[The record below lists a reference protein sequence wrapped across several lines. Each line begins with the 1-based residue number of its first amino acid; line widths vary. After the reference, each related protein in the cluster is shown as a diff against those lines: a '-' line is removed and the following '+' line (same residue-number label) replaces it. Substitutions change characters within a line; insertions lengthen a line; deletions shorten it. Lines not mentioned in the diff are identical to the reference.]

1 MENRAHALLAGLFT
15 LSFLVVAVLAVW
27 WLSGSSE
34 KTHTYL
40 LETRG
45 NVSGLNLE
53 AQVRYRGIRAGKVK
67 DIYTDPEDPGKLLVK
82 IVLGRQYRLT
92 DKTLARLNYQGV
104 TGIAYVML
112 EEPAHDG
119 KPLEPDD
126 AAPPRLP
133 LQPGLLDSLGQRAGD
148 ITSQLAELVTRLNRV
163 FDERNLGNLQRTLDN
178 LAVSSESLKA
188 LPVIM
193 ANLKVALS
201 QDNLGRLDRLLA
213 HLERTAADAA
223 PLAAEARQLVA
234 TLNGLAQR
242 LDALATTAGALG
254 ERLDA
259 ATLPRAEKLIGEA
272 AATARRLDRLIEMLN
287 DTPQA
292 LLFGPPAPRP
302 GPGEQ
307 GFTPPGGK
315 E

>member
-15 LSFLVVAVLAVW
+15 LVFLIAAVLAVW
-27 WLSGSSE
+27 WLGGASE

-67 DIYTDPEDPGKLLVK
+67 EIYTDPMDPDKLLVK
-82 IVLGRQYRLT
+82 IVIGRQYRLT
-92 DKTLARLNYQGV
+92 DKTIARLNYQGV

-112 EEPAHDG
+112 EESGAQG

-126 AAPPRLP
+126 TAPPRLP
-133 LQPGLLDSLGQRAGD
+133 LQQGLLDSLGQRAGD
-148 ITSQLAELVTRLNRV
+148 IAGQVADLVTRLNRL
-163 FDERNLGNLQRTLDN
+163 FDDRNLRNLQQSLDN
-178 LAVSSESLKA
+178 LAATSESLKA

-193 ANLKVALS
+193 ANLKATLS
-201 QDNLGRLDRLLA
+201 QDNLGRLNVLLA
-213 HLERTAADAA
+213 HLESASAQAA
-223 PLAAEARQLVA
+223 PLAADARQLVG
-234 TLNGLAQR
+234 TLNGVAQR
-242 LDALATTAGALG
+242 LDALAATAGALG

-259 ATLPRAEKLIGEA
+259 STLPRAEKLIHEA
-272 AATARRLDRLIEMLN
+272 AATTRRLDRLIEMLN

-292 LLFGPPAPRP
+292 LLFGPPAPPP
-302 GPGEQ
+302 GPGED
-307 GFTPPGGK
+307 GFGK

>member
-15 LSFLVVAVLAVW
+15 LVFLIAAVLAVW
-27 WLSGSSE
+27 WLGGTAE
-34 KTHTYL
+34 KTHVYL

-67 DIYTDPEDPGKLLVK
+67 EIYTDPDDPAKLLVK

-92 DKTLARLNYQGV
+92 DRTIARLNYQGV

-112 EEPAHDG
+112 EEGGAQG
-119 KPLEPDD
+119 RPLEPND

-148 ITSQLAELVTRLNRV
+148 ITGQLAELVTRLNRM
-163 FDERNLGNLQRTLDN
+163 FDDRNLRNLQQSLDN
-178 LAVSSESLKA
+178 LAASSESLKA
-188 LPVIM
+188 LPTIM
-193 ANLKVALS
+193 ANLKAALS
-201 QDNLGRLDRLLA
+201 QENLGRLNALLA
-213 HLERTAADAA
+213 RLESAAGEAA
-223 PLAAEARQLVA
+223 PLATEARQLVA

-242 LDALATTAGALG
+242 LDALAATAGTLG

-259 ATLPRAEKLIGEA
+259 TTLPHAERLIHEA
-272 AATARRLDRLIEMLN
+272 AATTRRLDRLIEMLHE
-287 DTPQA
+287 TPQA
-292 LLFGPPAPRP
+292 LLFGPPAPQP
-302 GPGEQ
+302 GPGET
-307 GFTPPGGK
+307 GFGK

>member
-15 LSFLVVAVLAVW
+15 LVFLIAAALAVW
-27 WLSGSSE
+27 WLGGSGE
-34 KTHTYL
+34 KTHVYL

-67 DIYTDPEDPGKLLVK
+67 EIYTDPDDPAKLLVK

-92 DKTLARLNYQGV
+92 DKTIARLNHQGV

-112 EEPAHDG
+112 EEAGSQG
-119 KPLEPDD
+119 KPLEPND

-148 ITSQLAELVTRLNRV
+148 ITGQLAELVTRLNRV
-163 FDERNLGNLQRTLDN
+163 FDERNLRNLQQALDN
-178 LAVSSESLKA
+178 LAASSESLKA

-193 ANLKVALS
+193 ANLKSALS
-201 QDNLGRLDRLLA
+201 QENLGRLNALLA
-213 HLERTAADAA
+213 QLESATGEAA
-223 PLAAEARQLVA
+223 PLAAEARRLVS
-234 TLNGLAQR
+234 TLDGLAQR
-242 LDALATTAGALG
+242 LDALAVTAGTLG

-259 ATLPRAEKLIGEA
+259 TTLPRAEQLIQEA
-272 AATARRLDRLIEMLN
+272 AAATRRLDRLIEMLN
-287 DTPQA
+287 DRPQA
-292 LLFGPPAPRP
+292 LLFGPPAAVP
-302 GPGEQ
+302 GPGER
-307 GFTPPGGK
+307 GFAK

>member
-15 LSFLVVAVLAVW
+15 LVFLIAAVLAVW
-27 WLSGSSE
+27 WLGGSSE

-67 DIYTDPEDPGKLLVK
+67 EIYTDPDDPAKLLVK

-92 DKTLARLNYQGV
+92 DKTIARLNHQGV

-112 EEPAHDG
+112 EEAGGGG
-119 KPLEPDD
+119 KPLEPND

-133 LQPGLLDSLGQRAGD
+133 LKPGLLDSLGQRAGD
-148 ITSQLAELVTRLNRV
+148 ITEQLAELVTRLNRV
-163 FDERNLGNLQRTLDN
+163 FDDRNLRNLQQSLDN
-178 LAVSSESLKA
+178 LAASSESLKA
-188 LPVIM
+188 LPPIM
-193 ANLKVALS
+193 ANLKAALS
-201 QDNLGRLDRLLA
+201 QENLNRLNALLS
-213 HLERTAADAA
+213 HLESASGEAA

-242 LDALATTAGALG
+242 LDALAATAGALG

-259 ATLPRAEKLIGEA
+259 STLPRVERLIHDA
-272 AATARRLDRLIEMLN
+272 AAMTRRLDRLIEMLEER
-287 DTPQA
+287 PQA

-302 GPGEQ
+302 GPGES
-307 GFTPPGGK
+307 GFEK

>member
-67 DIYTDPEDPGKLLVK
+67 EIYTDPEDPGKLLVK

-201 QDNLGRLDRLLA
+201 QDNLGHLDRLLA

-287 DTPQA
+287 DRPQA
-292 LLFGPPAPRP
+292 LLFGPPPLRP

>member
-15 LSFLVVAVLAVW
+15 LIFLVAAALAVW
-27 WLSGSSE
+27 WLSDSSE

-45 NVSGLNLE
+45 SVSGLNLE

-67 DIYTDPEDPGKLLVK
+67 EIYTDPEDPAKLLVK

-92 DKTLARLNYQGV
+92 DKTLARLDYQGV

-112 EEPAHDG
+112 EEGGAQG
-119 KPLEPDD
+119 RPLEPNE
-126 AAPPRLP
+126 ASPPRLP
-133 LQPGLLDSLGQRAGD
+133 LQPGLLDRLGQRAGD
-148 ITSQLAELVTRLNRV
+148 ITGQLAELVTRLNQV

-188 LPVIM
+188 LPEVM
-193 ANLKVALS
+193 ARLKTALS
-201 QDNLGRLDRLLA
+201 PENLA
-213 HLERTAADAA
+213 HLNALLAQLDKSSAQAA
-223 PLAAEARQLVA
+223 PLAVEARQLVA
-234 TLNGLAQR
+234 TLHGLAQR
-242 LDALATTAGALG
+242 LDALAATAGALG
-254 ERLDA
+254 ERLDTT
-259 ATLPRAEKLIGEA
+259 TLPGAEKLIHEA
-272 AATARRLDRLIEMLN
+272 AAATRRLDRLIEMLN

-292 LLFGPPAPRP
+292 LLFGPPAPQP

-307 GFTPPGGK
+307 GFTAPAGK